1 MIYETEPEHQGINL
15 GGWQRNTVFITAQS
29 YLKGLHWHD
38 RPTELMPK
46 DAVLLSKAK
55 RFYESLSEYDQ
66 TVIDSFSDPSL
77 LETMSIRQRN
87 NRFNELC
94 FTFMNIHIL
103 TTPPGEKKGRNQN
116 EHDKQNSD

>member
-1 MIYETEPEHQGINL
+1 MIYETEPEWQEFNIF
-15 GGWQRNTVFITAQS
+15 GWQKNTEFITAQS

-46 DAVLLSKAK
+46 DAVILSKAK

-66 TVIDSFSDPSL
+66 KVIDSFSDPSL
-77 LETMSIRQRN
+77 LETMSVRQRN

-94 FTFMNIHIL
+94 FMFINIHIL
-103 TTPPGEKKGRNQN
+103 TTPPGKKKGRN
-116 EHDKQNSD
+116 